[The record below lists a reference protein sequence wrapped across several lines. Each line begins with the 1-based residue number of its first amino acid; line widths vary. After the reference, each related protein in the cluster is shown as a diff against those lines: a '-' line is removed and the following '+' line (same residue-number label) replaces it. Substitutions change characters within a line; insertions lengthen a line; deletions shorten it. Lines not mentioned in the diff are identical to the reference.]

1 MSLITNVFVFM
12 MHVCR
17 DLDRPIHGKSRPT
30 SHKIATKV
38 LHLFYINESFS

>member
-1 MSLITNVFVFM
+1 MSSFLL

>member
-1 MSLITNVFVFM
+1 MSLITNVFVLL

-30 SHKIATKV
+30 SHKIVTKV